1 MTSTTTKSA
10 VAASSVLGALA
21 LAAVATQAF
30 AGPVA
35 QPAGSEKCY
44 GVSKAAKNDCAA
56 GAHSCAG
63 QSTKNFDKTAFVY
76 LPKGACAK
84 LAGGSL
90 TPGK

>member
-1 MTSTTTKSA
+1 MNSTAKT
-10 VAASSVLGALA
+10 VLAASSVLGVLA
-21 LAAVATQAF
+21 LAASQAQ

-44 GVSKAAKNDCAA
+44 GVAKASKNDCAA
-56 GAHSCAG
+56 GIHSCAG
-63 QSTKNFDKTAFVY
+63 QSTKSFDKTSYVY
-76 LPKGACAK
+76 LPKGACEK

>member
-1 MTSTTTKSA
+1 MNSTAKT
-10 VAASSVLGALA
+10 VLAASSLLGVLA
-21 LAAVATQAF
+21 LAAAAN

-35 QPAGSEKCY
+35 QPNGSEKCY
-44 GVSKAAKNDCAA
+44 GVSKSAKNDCAA

-63 QSTKNFDKTAFVY
+63 QSNKDFDKTAFVY

-90 TPGK
+90 TPAK